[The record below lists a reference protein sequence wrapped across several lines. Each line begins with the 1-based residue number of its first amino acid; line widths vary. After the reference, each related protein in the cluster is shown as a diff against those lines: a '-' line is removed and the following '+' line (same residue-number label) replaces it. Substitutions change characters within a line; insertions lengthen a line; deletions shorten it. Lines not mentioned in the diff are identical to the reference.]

1 MKTQEKKQF
10 QGALILST
18 LLHIIIVGLF
28 YFGLPSV
35 FEKLPQ
41 EKDVLTFEVVTVS
54 AIANIKT
61 ENQSKQ
67 KEKIAEKS
75 KEIKT
80 SKPVPKKQDP
90 LQKKPIEKKEN
101 PKKEKEVIP
110 TKEKAKPKK
119 TPPKKTEV
127 QKQEED
133 PMDSILKNLE
143 KESKGTEAKTP
154 TKSQESKE
162 LSNKTA
168 RGAEYNE
175 DSPLSITE
183 KLLIKGIIEKNWRPP
198 VGLENLS
205 EVRVLL
211 HMTLEKSGEINNVI
225 VKSIICPLNSD
236 NTCNLTAESA
246 IRAVRQSSPIENL
259 PLDRYDVWKEF
270 DLIFDP
276 SNISQ

>member
-1 MKTQEKKQF
+1 MKKQEKKQF

-18 LLHIIIVGLF
+18 LLHFIIVGLF

-35 FEKLPQ
+35 FEKLPE
-41 EKDVLTFEVVTVS
+41 EKDALTFEVVPVS
-54 AIANIKT
+54 AISNIKT
-61 ENQSKQ
+61 ENKSTQ

-75 KEIKT
+75 KEIKA
-80 SKPVPKKQDP
+80 SKPVPKKQVTP
-90 LQKKPIEKKEN
+90 PKKIIEKEE
-101 PKKEKEVIP
+101 PKKEKEIVP
-110 TKEKAKPKK
+110 AKEKAKPKK
-119 TPPKKTEV
+119 APPKKAEV

-143 KESKGTEAKTP
+143 KESKATEAKTP
-154 TKSQESKE
+154 TKSQEAKE
-162 LSNKTA
+162 QSNKTA
-168 RGAEYNE
+168 RGAEYDKE
-175 DSPLSITE
+175 SPLSITE
-183 KLLIKGIIEKNWRPP
+183 KLLVKGTIEKNWRPP

-211 HMTLEKSGEINNVI
+211 HMTLEKSGEISNVI

-246 IRAVRQSSPIENL
+246 IRAVKQSSPIENL
-259 PLDRYDVWKEF
+259 PPDRYDIWKEF

-276 SNISQ
+276 SNIAQ

>member
-18 LLHIIIVGLF
+18 LLHIIIVGLV

-35 FEKLPQ
+35 FEKLPE
-41 EKDVLTFEVVTVS
+41 EKDVLTFEVVPVS

-80 SKPVPKKQDP
+80 SKPVPKKQVP
-90 LQKKPIEKKEN
+90 IQKKPIEKKEN
-101 PKKEKEVIP
+101 PKKEKEVIS
-110 TKEKAKPKK
+110 TKEKSKPKK

-175 DSPLSITE
+175 EYPLSETE
-183 KLLIKGIIEKNWRPP
+183 KSYINKIIKKHWRQPTGSEFTDIKVKIE
-198 VGLENLS
+198 
-205 EVRVLL
+205 
-211 HMTLEKSGEINNVI
+211 MTLEKNG
-225 VKSIICPLNSD
+225 KII
-236 NTCNLTAESA
+236 SA
-246 IRAVRQSSPIENL
+246 KVTEEQSSNEYVKLRKIAIENMERAL
-259 PLDRYDVWKEF
+259 KQIDTIEGLSSERYNHWKSLILYI
-270 DLIFDP
+270 DLSSF
-276 SNISQ
+276 